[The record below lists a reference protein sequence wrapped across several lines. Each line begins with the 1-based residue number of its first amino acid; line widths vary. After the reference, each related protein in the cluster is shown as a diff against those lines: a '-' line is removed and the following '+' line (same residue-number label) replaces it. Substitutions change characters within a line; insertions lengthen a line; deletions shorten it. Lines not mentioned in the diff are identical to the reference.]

1 MERYA
6 IFGDILYSESDMK
19 VAERPSSYLIIRDGK
34 VEGIERE
41 RPRDMIVH
49 DYEGMLIIPGLI
61 DMHLHAPQ
69 YQFAGLY
76 MDEELLDWLNS
87 HTFPEEGKYS
97 DLNYAKKAYHIFTQ
111 DLLRC
116 ESTRF
121 SIFATIHSKS
131 TLLLASMLEEAGFA
145 GYVGKVNMDQNSP
158 DYLCEDTEA
167 SIKSTVEVIEAMKSL
182 KNIRPII
189 TPRFIPSCSRE
200 LLTALSGIS
209 EEYDIPVQSHLDEN
223 LSEIEWVHSL
233 IPESK
238 SYADAYRLFGLLGR
252 KKTIMAHVVW
262 PTDEE
267 IELLKSA
274 NVYVA
279 HSPSSNSNLSS
290 GIAPVRKMM
299 ERGVNVTLA
308 TDVAGGSSLSML
320 RMMTHAIEVSK
331 LYYRHIDQNFR
342 PLSFNEVLYMA
353 TRKAGSFFGKVGSF
367 EPGFDADL
375 IVLDT
380 SDIHTTVY
388 DQLSLSE
395 RLELYAYRQAGR
407 AVSAKFVKGKKIL

>member
-1 MERYA
+1 
-6 IFGDILYSESDMK
+6 
-19 VAERPSSYLIIRDGK
+19 
-34 VEGIERE
+34 
-41 RPRDMIVH
+41 
-49 DYEGMLIIPGLI
+49 
-61 DMHLHAPQ
+61 
-69 YQFAGLY
+69 
-76 MDEELLDWLNS
+76 
-87 HTFPEEGKYS
+87 
-97 DLNYAKKAYHIFTQ
+97 
-111 DLLRC
+111 
-116 ESTRF
+116 
-121 SIFATIHSKS
+121 
-131 TLLLASMLEEAGFA
+131 
-145 GYVGKVNMDQNSP
+145 
-158 DYLCEDTEA
+158 
-167 SIKSTVEVIEAMKSL
+167 
-182 KNIRPII
+182 
-189 TPRFIPSCSRE
+189 
-200 LLTALSGIS
+200 
-209 EEYDIPVQSHLDEN
+209 
-223 LSEIEWVHSL
+223 
-233 IPESK
+233 
-238 SYADAYRLFGLLGR
+238 
-252 KKTIMAHVVW
+252 MAHVVW

-267 IELLKSA
+267 IELLRSA

-380 SDIHTTVY
+380 ADIHTTVY